1 MPDNVPENVRHER
14 PPLVF
19 PIVLIIVGALFL
31 YANYRPAF
39 DPWYVMKTYWPLI
52 LIFVGLAKIFDSA
65 RARRSGSTGTNS
77 SSIGPTIGAVAFLV
91 VVFIL
96 IFHAHGFSHGRR
108 FSSSMKHESQ
118 HIDLQGANSIDAS
131 IQSPAGLLTVEGG
144 SSRAL
149 EADFNFAESYGAPVV
164 DYHVASG
171 VGQINVTQDGDSP
184 HFGIS
189 HNDWTLRLND
199 AIPVAL
205 KVEMGAGEGRFH
217 LRDVPVTSLTLNMG
231 AGRVMVDLTG
241 DRKKDIDADIEGGV
255 GQATVRLPRNIGVI
269 ARAEGGIGGISAPDF
284 RKQDSEY
291 TNAAYGKTPVTIRL
305 KVEGGVGTISL
316 LME

>member
-1 MPDNVPENVRHER
+1 MPENVPENVRHER

-65 RARRSGSTGTNS
+65 RARRSGSTGTNAG
-77 SSIGPTIGAVAFLV
+77 SIGPTIGAVAFLV
-91 VVFIL
+91 VVFVL
-96 IFHAHGFSHGRR
+96 IFHSHAFSRGRH
-108 FSSSMKHESQ
+108 FSSTMKHESQ
-118 HIDLQGANSIDAS
+118 HVDLQGANSIDAS
-131 IQSPAGLLTVEGG
+131 IQSAAGLLTVEGG
-144 SSRAL
+144 ASRAL

-171 VGQINVTQDGDSP
+171 VGQINVTQDHDSP

-189 HNDWTLRLND
+189 HNEWDLRFNNSTPLN
-199 AIPVAL
+199 L
-205 KVEMGAGEGRFH
+205 KVEMGAGEGRLH

-255 GQATVRLPRNIGVI
+255 GQATVRLPRSIGVI

-284 RKQDSEY
+284 RKHDSGY